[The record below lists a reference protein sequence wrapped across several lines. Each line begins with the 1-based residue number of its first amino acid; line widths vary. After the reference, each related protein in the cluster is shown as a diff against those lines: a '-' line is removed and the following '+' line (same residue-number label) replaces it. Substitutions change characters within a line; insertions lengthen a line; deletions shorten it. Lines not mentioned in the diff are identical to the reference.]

1 MHILKN
7 FLKKSKKILK
17 MGKKLWGKEV
27 GEGIKRKFLW
37 NCVSDFIE
45 RHIADIEI
53 LFRNIYYIDL

>member
-1 MHILKN
+1 
-7 FLKKSKKILK
+7 
-17 MGKKLWGKEV
+17 MGKKLWGKEG